1 MATYRKLHTTFWT
14 DPFVEKLTQEQK
26 LFYVYLITNT
36 KTKQS
41 GIYEISKSYMRY
53 ETGFSLEQIT
63 ELITHFIKLDKIVY
77 SKSTD
82 EIGIKNF
89 LKHNFSYSHSVL
101 QCILTDLSEVKNKTL
116 IAELYTKDYVVELNK
131 APDIKKKDGTIIS
144 GIYTPLVEYLQSI
157 YTMYTLPTQSV
168 DTMYTLPIQQE
179 QEQEQEEEQ
188 TQEQKE
194 IQEQEQTQEQKE
206 IQVITK
212 VKKEKIIKLIEEL
225 HNADRPSDIENILND
240 LDDTGWEYIY
250 SVLEAT
256 EDMKKKLKQLVLNK
270 VIILQTD

>member
-1 MATYRKLHTTFWT
+1 MEVRFPFSIWVLYFMATYRKLHTTFWT

-77 SKSTD
+77 SESTD

-116 IAELYTKDYVVELNK
+116 ISELYTKDYVVELNK

-157 YTMYTLPTQSV
+157 HTMFTQPIQSV

-179 QEQEQEEEQ
+179 QTQEE
-188 TQEQKE
+188 
-194 IQEQEQTQEQKE
+194 EQKE
-206 IQVITK
+206 IQVKTK

-225 HNADRPSDIENILND
+225 HNADKPSDIENILND
-240 LDDTGWEYIY
+240 LEDVGWSNVY
-250 SVLEAT
+250 SALEAT
-256 EDMKKKLKQLVLNK
+256 EDMKKKLKQLVANK
-270 VIILQTD
+270 LIILETA